1 MYGQQ
6 ATLGAT
12 GAASS
17 AGAGLAFGVG
27 WGWFVFAIFVL
38 AMAAWALLT
47 ILPRRRREER
57 KVNPPAV
64 RRIRLRPGS

>member
-1 MYGQQ
+1 MYGQH

-12 GAASS
+12 AATTSG
-17 AGAGLAFGVG
+17 GAGLAFGVG
-27 WGWFVFAIFVL
+27 WGWLVFAVFVL
-38 AMAAWALLT
+38 SMAAWALLT
-47 ILPRRRREER
+47 ILPRRRREIG